1 MVIMMRT
8 LVVIVI
14 LTGNNNKHFVSGSFK
29 HSMCIIPFKLYDNY
43 KYIGLNWNGMLSHV
57 RLFAAP

>member
-1 MVIMMRT
+1 MMKT

-14 LTGNNNKHFVSGSFK
+14 LTGNNSKHFVSGSFK
-29 HSMCIIPFKLYDNY
+29 YPMCITPFKLYSNY

-57 RLFAAP
+57 QLFAAP